1 MIVEIEQLTE
11 KDFVQGSLSYEYN
24 FHISIWN
31 ESTRVEISNK
41 QGIDNISILP
51 LVSR

>member
-31 ESTRVEISNK
+31 E
-41 QGIDNISILP
+41 
-51 LVSR
+51 